1 LLSWIL
7 IIFATVVMDQVTKLM
22 AVKLLAPVKSVDVIP
37 GVFRFTYVENEGAA
51 FGMFSDHRWIFMVI
65 STVAIIALLVY
76 LLKFPPDSKLA
87 CTALSFIIGGGI
99 GNMIDRVC
107 LGYVVDLFD
116 FCAFPNIW
124 MWVFN
129 VADAFVCVGGG
140 MLMLWL
146 VLSIIN
152 DAKLQKAK
160 KTVNDETT
168 GTEGFGD
175 K

>member
-1 LLSWIL
+1 M
-7 IIFATVVMDQVTKLM
+7 FATVAMDQVTKLM
-22 AVKLLAPVKSVDVIP
+22 AVKLLAPVGSVDIIR

-51 FGMFSDHRWIFMVI
+51 FGMFSEHRWVFMVI
-65 STVAIIALLVY
+65 STVAIVALIIY
-76 LLKFPPDSKLA
+76 LWKFPPDSKLA

-107 LGYVVDLFD
+107 LGYVVDFLD
-116 FCAFPNIW
+116 FCAFPGVW

-146 VLSIIN
+146 ILSIIQ
-152 DAKLQKAK
+152 DTKLEKAK
-160 KTVNDETT
+160 RTAGGSDGADKQDEN
-168 GTEGFGD
+168 
-175 K
+175 